1 MDCIVRSY
9 CPLPL
14 STLTGAHQSGSPET
28 LAAAGEKANSLAWL
42 EALPC
47 MAFLQR
53 GEEISAANAM
63 ARDFVGSAASRKA
76 NQLFLGAFPTD
87 SSDSRQRFD
96 CLLLGASG
104 RRKMVSGAVQPFP
117 AAGPDARLVLVLE
130 PIQDPDGGQKRDCE
144 GRAQFFQDL
153 FDSAPEPTVVMQGDL
168 ILQANRE
175 FIRLFGYSLD
185 ECIGANIFDLI
196 VPDERRHESEMLL
209 ATVASEGRASLET
222 VRRTRGGE
230 DLNVS
235 VVVTQVV
242 LGPDTTGALVAYR
255 DIRPKKRAEV
265 RLQHAALHDPLTG
278 LANRALFLDRLT
290 LTMARLERRPDRNFA
305 VVFLDLDLFKQV
317 NDTYG
322 HAAGDAL
329 LLAVT
334 DRLRSCLRPQD
345 TIARFGGDEFA
356 LLLDEVGSAA
366 DISGVIERVQSAI
379 QRPVDLGEAEVL
391 VSASMGIALSA
402 DGFSSADDLMQR
414 AEHAMYTAQA
424 NGNTCH
430 EFFAVHGLAAF
441 PAESLPSKAIAMEVA

>member
-14 STLTGAHQSGSPET
+14 STLTGSPQSGSPET
-28 LAAAGEKANSLAWL
+28 PAVAGESTNPLAWL
-42 EALPC
+42 EALPS

-63 ARDFVGSAASRKA
+63 ARDFVGFAASLKM
-76 NQLFLGAFPTD
+76 NQLFLGAFPTGFT
-87 SSDSRQRFD
+87 DSRQRFD
-96 CLLLGASG
+96 CLLLCASG
-104 RRKMVSGAVQPFP
+104 RRKMISGAVQPFP

-130 PIQDPDGGQKRDCE
+130 PVQNPDGGLERDCE
-144 GRAQFFQDL
+144 GRAQFFQEL

-175 FIRLFGYSLD
+175 FIRLFGYSLG
-185 ECIGANIFDLI
+185 ECIGADIYDLI
-196 VPDERRHESEMLL
+196 IPDERRHEREMLL
-209 ATVASEGRASLET
+209 HTVASEGRASLET

-230 DLNVS
+230 DLDVS

-242 LGPDTTGALVAYR
+242 LGPDAMGTLVAYR
-255 DIRPKKRAEV
+255 DIRPQKRAEA
-265 RLQHAALHDPLTG
+265 RLQHTALHDPLTG

-305 VVFLDLDLFKQV
+305 VVFLDLDRFKQV
-317 NDTYG
+317 NDSYG

-334 DRLRSCLRPQD
+334 ERLRTCVRPQD

-356 LLLDEVGSAA
+356 LLLDDTGSAS
-366 DISGVIERVQSAI
+366 DISGVIERIQNAI
-379 QRPVDLGEAEVL
+379 QKPVDLGEAEVL

-402 DGFSSADDLMQR
+402 DGFSGADDLMQR
-414 AEHAMYTAQA
+414 ADHAMYTAKA
-424 NGNTCH
+424 NGKACH
-430 EFFAVHGLAAF
+430 EFFAVPGLAAS
-441 PAESLPSKAIAMEVA
+441 PADVSPSKAIAMEVA

>member
-1 MDCIVRSY
+1 
-9 CPLPL
+9 
-14 STLTGAHQSGSPET
+14 
-28 LAAAGEKANSLAWL
+28 
-42 EALPC
+42 

-63 ARDFVGSAASRKA
+63 ARDFVGSAAGIKT
-76 NQLFLGAFPTD
+76 NKLFLGAFPAN

-96 CLLLGASG
+96 CLLLCASG

-130 PIQDPDGGQKRDCE
+130 PAQDPDGGLERDCE
-144 GRAQFFQDL
+144 GRAQFFQEL
-153 FDSAPEPTVVMQGDL
+153 FDSAPEPSVVMQGDL

-185 ECIGANIFDLI
+185 ECIGASIYDLVI
-196 VPDERRHESEMLL
+196 PDERRHEREMLL
-209 ATVASEGRASLET
+209 HTVASEGRASLET
-222 VRRTRGGE
+222 VRRTRSGE
-230 DLNVS
+230 FLDVS

-242 LGPDTTGALVAYR
+242 LGPDAMGTLVAYR
-255 DIRPKKRAEV
+255 DIRPQKRAEA
-265 RLQHAALHDPLTG
+265 RLQHTALHDPLTG

-305 VVFLDLDLFKQV
+305 VVFLDLDRFKQV
-317 NDTYG
+317 NDSYG

-334 DRLRSCLRPQD
+334 ERLRTCLRPQD

-356 LLLDEVGSAA
+356 LLLDDTGSSA
-366 DISGVIERVQSAI
+366 DISGVIERIQHAI
-379 QRPVDLGEAEVL
+379 QKPVDLGETEVL

-414 AEHAMYTAQA
+414 ADHAMYTAKA
-424 NGNTCH
+424 NGKACH
-430 EFFAVHGLAAF
+430 EFFAVPSLAASTV
-441 PAESLPSKAIAMEVA
+441 ESLPSKAIAMEVA